1 MATKRGPLTPRDFV
15 DAAMAFAD
23 RQGLAGLSMR
33 ALGAELD
40 VDATALYRHFPNKE
54 SLLMAMVDHMLGEA
68 LEHSQD
74 LKGTPREK
82 ILSTAMAV
90 REAFSRHPDVGVS
103 MVSGEVN
110 LKNGALLSI
119 KILGYLKEIG
129 LDGRDLVRHYQ
140 AMEQYVLGSCV
151 FDFTSAPH
159 NFEIRRSRYRLYEL
173 PEFDALS
180 HTAREVEELAT
191 DAYVTGIN
199 ALVDACENAV
209 RQNKARTKK

>member
-1 MATKRGPLTPRDFV
+1 MATKRGPLTPQDFV
-15 DAAMAFAD
+15 DAAMAFVD
-23 RQGLAGLSMR
+23 RQGLASLSMR

-54 SLLMAMVDHMLGEA
+54 SLLMAMVDNMLGEA
-68 LEHSQD
+68 VEESEG

-82 ILSTAMAV
+82 ILATAMAV
-90 REAFSRHPDVGVS
+90 RAAFSRHPDVGVS

-110 LKNGALLSI
+110 LKNGAMLSL
-119 KILGYLKEIG
+119 KILGYLKELG
-129 LDGRDLVRHYQ
+129 LEGRDLVRHYQ

-151 FDFTSAPH
+151 FDYTSAPH

-180 HTAREVEELAT
+180 HTAQEVEDLAME
-191 DAYVTGIN
+191 AFATGIN
-199 ALVDACENAV
+199 ALIDACENVV
-209 RQNKARTKK
+209 RQRKTTKKK